1 MKFTEW
7 GIPWECSQTH
17 LQAILYYKCID
28 IGRRNSSSGSTSPAA
43 GCPISKFHCHGF
55 VLLLAG
61 ILHLGLELSPI
72 VMLTSNISI
81 EHRIHLILPSFHIHM
96 VDFLLLPWALS
107 FHFQVIYKLKHHGML
122 SY

>member
-7 GIPWECSQTH
+7 GIPWECSQTY

-61 ILHLGLELSPI
+61 ILHLGLELSPNGDVDI
-72 VMLTSNISI
+72 KYEVQGAAHKMFSGDCCTPG
-81 EHRIHLILPSFHIHM
+81 LPA
-96 VDFLLLPWALS
+96 LNLP
-107 FHFQVIYKLKHHGML
+107 
-122 SY
+122 